1 MNSDSS
7 TVKRLKPHHL
17 LLLIFCLY
25 IADFILLLAG
35 GIFCISKILF
45 IIALILFPVCT
56 ALGIIWVFRYRAS
69 IKSFSESSDI
79 YTNIQNMV
87 SQEIKWQ
94 ENKRQAHYLALQNQI
109 NPHFLYNT
117 LEAIRSEALKAGLNT
132 VADMSESLANYFRYT
147 ISQTSDFVTLA
158 EEIQNVRDYFSI
170 QKFRFGERLSL
181 DIQIPETD
189 DFQMYHMPKL
199 ILQPIVENSLIHGL
213 ESKLSGGLIKI
224 TAMFSDKCLYI
235 YIEDNGV
242 GITSDSLIEL
252 NRRLASDEDPGED
265 GEKHGGIA
273 IKNVNSRIRLIYGD
287 DYGLTYFSLPQVGT
301 TVEISLPA
309 QYGK

>member
-1 MNSDSS
+1 MSLD
-7 TVKRLKPHHL
+7 
-17 LLLIFCLY
+17 
-25 IADFILLLAG
+25 
-35 GIFCISKILF
+35 
-45 IIALILFPVCT
+45 
-56 ALGIIWVFRYRAS
+56 
-69 IKSFSESSDI
+69 SESNDI
-79 YTNIQNMV
+79 CTGIQNMV
-87 SQEIKWQ
+87 TQEIKWE

-117 LEAIRSEALKAGLNT
+117 LEAIRSESLKAGLNT

-224 TAMFSDKCLYI
+224 TAMFSDKRLCI

-265 GEKHGGIA
+265 GEK
-273 IKNVNSRIRLIYGD
+273 D
-287 DYGLTYFSLPQVGT
+287 DYRDGFRALKELGYPGFISFECGCEGDRKEVLTNAVQLLRQQW
-301 TVEISLPA
+301 EEA
-309 QYGK
+309 